1 MADKNLTQNLPKK
14 LKRKTCMVKSCKVT
28 LNLNGLGFC
37 VKHVKKGI
45 SNDLLYDSCRE
56 CSYLVKVGEPGVTC
70 DKCEIWYHVECV
82 GISED
87 EYRCMLKDANLAS
100 PKFHWY
106 CRFCKQKCIEAV
118 SKVDLLETQTRN
130 LATKVEKLSE
140 RVNTIE
146 SSMSKSVKENVRS
159 SLDERADIERRK
171 HNLIVLNMAE
181 SNIDGASAWY
191 TAKKKEAD
199 LALFSEIAESS
210 LDIEASLLN
219 ITDNVRL
226 GAKRNDGKPRPLK
239 VTFRDMNIKRE
250 VLGKAKLLRNTR
262 HRNIYINPD
271 LTPEQR
277 KADSELRKHL
287 KNRRNEGETDIYIS
301 KGKIVKSSPPKKLIE
316 EIEEDIP
323 PLAPEIE
330 SDSSSESS
338 SDDDIYSDV
347 TDTEDETVTEG
358 EEDTVIEKT
367 KEIEEIVIDNIDND
381 SVEMKET
388 VNISEKEPKDQQQE
402 LNTTV
407 NNEENEETATKEKT
421 TDTVDILEDQPD
433 KIQHGRKQQ
442 RANKPTRKLRSK
454 TSTSNTQ

>member
-159 SLDERADIERRK
+159 SLDERADIET
-171 HNLIVLNMAE
+171 
-181 SNIDGASAWY
+181 Y
-191 TAKKKEAD
+191 
-199 LALFSEIAESS
+199 
-210 LDIEASLLN
+210 
-219 ITDNVRL
+219 
-226 GAKRNDGKPRPLK
+226 
-239 VTFRDMNIKRE
+239 
-250 VLGKAKLLRNTR
+250 
-262 HRNIYINPD
+262 
-271 LTPEQR
+271 Q
-277 KADSELRKHL
+277 
-287 KNRRNEGETDIYIS
+287 
-301 KGKIVKSSPPKKLIE
+301 
-316 EIEEDIP
+316 
-323 PLAPEIE
+323 
-330 SDSSSESS
+330 
-338 SDDDIYSDV
+338 
-347 TDTEDETVTEG
+347 
-358 EEDTVIEKT
+358 
-367 KEIEEIVIDNIDND
+367 
-381 SVEMKET
+381 
-388 VNISEKEPKDQQQE
+388 
-402 LNTTV
+402 
-407 NNEENEETATKEKT
+407 
-421 TDTVDILEDQPD
+421 
-433 KIQHGRKQQ
+433 
-442 RANKPTRKLRSK
+442 
-454 TSTSNTQ
+454 